1 MMLPPLCF
9 AMIGVTACMKLNADL
24 RFTLITA
31 SHCASVI
38 LSIVHKNVNTAEISH
53 YLVNYLLGLLKVGS
67 IGSISLYLVAE
78 SLEFLD
84 GLLGSLIDDEI
95 GESDVSSFRSILESY
110 CLSNTSCSSC
120 DESYFSI

>member
-1 MMLPPLCF
+1 MYEVECRLEVYIDYGIPLRL
-9 AMIGVTACMKLNADL
+9 G
-24 RFTLITA
+24 
-31 SHCASVI
+31 HPEHESV
-38 LSIVHKNVNTAEISH
+38 LGDTGIVHKDVDTAEISH

-95 GESDVSSFRSILESY
+95 GESDVSSFRCILESY